1 MKTIN
6 NKLENFDVESLDM
19 FEEMQYNDYVKHST
33 KVEALQIL
41 INTVEGDFSQ
51 LSEGLAEIVEEQ
63 KNLYDKN

>member
-51 LSEGLAEIVEEQ
+51 LSEGLAEIAEEQ